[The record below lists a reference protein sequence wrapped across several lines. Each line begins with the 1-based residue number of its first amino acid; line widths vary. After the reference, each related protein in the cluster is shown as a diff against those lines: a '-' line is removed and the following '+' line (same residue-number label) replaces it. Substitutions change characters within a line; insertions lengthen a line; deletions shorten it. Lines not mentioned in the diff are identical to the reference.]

1 MPSLRAGT
9 LGETTV
15 LANLLR
21 TRTEIKPNMTGANWE
36 YTDES
41 PWPPVQR
48 ILKTVFWTADI
59 YSSIRERISRP
70 APVVEL
76 EEKADYITVRTTD
89 VRSSPVE
96 EELNLEV
103 HAFTAFVRSSDLSFS
118 KSSM

>member
-1 MPSLRAGT
+1 M
-9 LGETTV
+9 

-21 TRTEIKPNMTGANWE
+21 TRTDIKPNMTGANWE
-36 YTDES
+36 FAADS

-76 EEKADYITVRTTD
+76 EEKSDYITVRTTD
-89 VRSSPVE
+89 VRSGPAE

-103 HAFTAFVRSSDLSFS
+103 HPFTTPNTDFPFKHARLFSFLFLTGVPFFYGS
-118 KSSM
+118 